1 VGSTFIG
8 WSGDANSSSPS
19 IDITM
24 DSDKS
29 VTATFGLGVPCGS
42 VQVAGGDLPVTR
54 TVELGASSGTFNFTY
69 DTYSIADRMVVT
81 YQGSTLFDTGCVGA
95 SGSVNLSYSGTA
107 TTVTV
112 SVTPNCAGGT
122 GTQWTF
128 TVGCP

>member
-1 VGSTFIG
+1 M
-8 WSGDANSSSPS
+8 DA
-19 IDITM
+19 
-24 DSDKS
+24 DKA
-29 VTATFGLGVPCGS
+29 VTATFNTGVPCGS

-54 TVELGASSGTFNFTY
+54 TVELGASSGTFTFTY
-69 DTYSIADRMVVT
+69 DTFSIPDRIVVT
-81 YQGSTLFDTGCVGA
+81 YQGGILFDTGCVGA

-122 GTQWTF
+122 TGTSWQF